1 MRCKVGLLILMA
13 IVLALLIS
21 ACSSKIYGTV
31 ELLDQKLQPIQGEN
45 PQGTVIHM
53 MNTTATLET
62 ASTSAMADEKGKFE
76 SEKDA
81 LTPGKYKVEAS
92 RIGFETQTET
102 VEIKGSTRKKLVFKL
117 KKIDEGKR
125 KSIESL
131 SSDADKIV
139 NPGEVNIQPPGM

>member
-1 MRCKVGLLILMA
+1 MRCKTHLLILIA
-13 IVLALLIS
+13 VVPFLFG
-21 ACSSKIYGTV
+21 ACSAKIYGKV
-31 ELLDQKLQPIQGEN
+31 ELVDQKLQPIQGES
-45 PQGTVIHM
+45 PQGTVVHM
-53 MNTTATLET
+53 MNTTANLQV
-62 ASTSAMADEKGKFE
+62 ASISAIADEKGKFE

-92 RIGFETQTET
+92 RIGYETQTET
-102 VEIKGSTRKKLVFKL
+102 VEIKGSTREKLEFKL

-131 SSDADKIV
+131 TSDADKIV

>member
-1 MRCKVGLLILMA
+1 MRLKAHLLIFIAA
-13 IVLALLIS
+13 IPFLFG
-21 ACSSKIYGTV
+21 ACSAKIYGKV
-31 ELLDQKLQPIQGEN
+31 ELVDQKLQPIQDES
-45 PQGTVIHM
+45 PEGTVVHM
-53 MNTTATLET
+53 MNTTANIEA
-62 ASTSAMADEKGKFE
+62 ASISAIADKKGEFE

-92 RIGFETQTET
+92 RIGYEIQTET
-102 VEIKGSTRKKLVFKL
+102 VEIKGSTRKKLAFKL